1 MNFAKNNLS
10 LPEALRADLGS
21 GRRPLST
28 EQKLRLGALLKAVE
42 TPLPNLYDLDGIRAA
57 DRLWTSEHVHFYL
70 GRESATYSPGNID
83 PKLAVIIGQAEP
95 DGPIALD
102 YRVSPP
108 RVVYLGT
115 VDGRSHWIEISP
127 NYESLVAAISPPH

>member
-1 MNFAKNNLS
+1 MNA
-10 LPEALRADLGS
+10 LPLPDALRADLDS
-21 GRRPLST
+21 GRRPLSA
-28 EQKLRLGALLKAVE
+28 EQKTRLGELLKAVE
-42 TPLPNLYDLDGIRAA
+42 TPFPDLYDFDGIRGAN
-57 DRLWTSEHVHFYL
+57 RLWTSTQVHFYL
-70 GRESATYSPGNID
+70 GQKSTTYGPGDID

-115 VDGRSHWIEISP
+115 VNGQSLWIEISP
-127 NYESLVAAISPPH
+127 DYETLVAAIARPRSG